1 MSEFLNDYFRNRFY
15 NIGVKEVFERDLL
28 DPLVAPLTPFATPF
42 GERKKTKF
50 PVPSDFRKVVTPKVE
65 MDIAPT
71 DVGGDSGDDF
81 YSPGYDPVTGR
92 KREEPRVQE
101 IDPKEGMASLVVEE
115 EKPDTSFKGLITTAI
130 EKELGFPTEFN
141 PITGTD
147 RVSDISGALGNVP
160 MGMTTLGA
168 LTAMG
173 SELNKKNL
181 SEIATKA
188 ALGQQGYAVGMF
200 ENQIVGTKPNVPIA
214 QGSPVVPSALQNKV
228 VKQLQE
234 LGEQGKGA
242 GVLGKA
248 YEQYVGRGGRFDMSR
263 PVTPEMIAYES
274 VVQGL
279 KIDDDLKAKLL
290 GYTTKR
296 PDVLQPRNYYTITP
310 YEQMQIDREQAAKNR
325 AGDVGSG
332 FTDVSA
338 PSMGLEGDIDAQRDQ
353 INPMGINLGIDMDN
367 ISGVPTG
374 VDITPSP
381 SYDYDQ

>member
-81 YSPGYDPVTGR
+81 YSPGYDPVTGK

-228 VKQLQE
+228 VKQL
-234 LGEQGKGA
+234 
-242 GVLGKA
+242 
-248 YEQYVGRGGRFDMSR
+248 
-263 PVTPEMIAYES
+263 
-274 VVQGL
+274 
-279 KIDDDLKAKLL
+279 
-290 GYTTKR
+290 
-296 PDVLQPRNYYTITP
+296 
-310 YEQMQIDREQAAKNR
+310 
-325 AGDVGSG
+325 
-332 FTDVSA
+332 
-338 PSMGLEGDIDAQRDQ
+338 
-353 INPMGINLGIDMDN
+353 
-367 ISGVPTG
+367 
-374 VDITPSP
+374 
-381 SYDYDQ
+381 